1 MAKSTTKQ
9 PGWPIDQQKGKGR
22 PVTLPTILAYLG
34 IAAALRPLRR
44 VKKNVLAIIRIE
56 AQNAVDS
63 YVEAIRLF
71 YRRAASEVPDHEEV
85 WVNAV
90 TRSGKGLRAEDEL
103 FYAAQERK
111 VAILVCE
118 SDTKFEDD
126 TLLFCDLEISVPRPT
141 ASQVALVFSHF
152 GHHITDPD
160 TKLLLS
166 ATWRNLRFA
175 FPPGRSLVDGLRRLR
190 AVQQLSAPAEP
201 DTRSQ
206 GPTLRELHGFGE
218 AAEWGLELALDFADF
233 KSGKIGWEDVDTGV
247 LLSGPPGTGKTM
259 FADALA
265 RTCNVPMVFASS
277 AQWQAAGHLND
288 FLKAMRGSFDE
299 AKSKAPSILFID
311 EIDAFGD
318 RVVDD
323 HNADYKRQAINGF
336 LELLDGYERR
346 TGVVVVGATNLPSK
360 LDPAIKRAGRL
371 DKHIPIPLPDAEAR
385 SHILRFHSGLDMPSA
400 QLDRFCRSTQGM
412 AGADLQQLVRDA
424 RRRARRASRPL
435 EVDDVISLLPTLH
448 SIPLEHLRANAI
460 HEAGHAI
467 VGLELLVGELEF
479 VRILDSVTLR
489 GPEIVGGAVF
499 TQPPIGRKNRSFY
512 LDQIALYLAG
522 VAAETLVLGDH
533 SDGGTG
539 GYASDLARATELATQ
554 VETTFGLGRTLMVEL
569 VENADL
575 SKLRSLDP
583 DLRGA
588 VHRTL
593 EQQKER
599 AISILNNHRAALD
612 ETVEELLAA
621 RKLSRAEVVSI
632 LRRHRPPPQEGSPAA
647 SGNSVKQ

>member
-1 MAKSTTKQ
+1 MARSNKQ
-9 PGWPIDQQKGKGR
+9 RPGWPTYQQQDGKGR
-22 PVTLPTILAYLG
+22 QVTLPTILAYLG
-34 IAAALRPLRR
+34 VAAALRPLRR
-44 VKKNVLAIIRIE
+44 VTKNVLAIVRIE
-56 AQNAVDS
+56 AHNAVDS

-118 SDTKFEDD
+118 SDTRFEED

-141 ASQVALVFSHF
+141 ARQVALVFGHF
-152 GHHITDPD
+152 DHHITEPD
-160 TKLLLS
+160 TNLLLS

-201 DTRSQ
+201 ETRSQ

-218 AAEWGLELALDFADF
+218 AAEWGLELALDLADY

-288 FLKAMRGSFDE
+288 FLKAMNFSFDE
-299 AKSKAPSILFID
+299 AASKAPCILFID

-318 RVVDD
+318 RAVDD

-360 LDPAIKRAGRL
+360 LDPAIKRPGRL

-385 SHILRFHSGLDMPSA
+385 LHILRFHSGLDIPTEHRDHV
-400 QLDRFCRSTQGM
+400 LRSTQGM
-412 AGADLQQLVRDA
+412 AGADIQQLVRDA

-435 EVDDVISLLPTLH
+435 EVDDVISLLPSLH
-448 SIPLEHLRANAI
+448 PIPLEHLRANAI

-467 VGLELLVGELEF
+467 VGLELAVGELEF

-489 GPEIVGGAVF
+489 GPEVVGGAVF
-499 TQPPIGRKNRSFY
+499 TQPPVGRKNRSFY
-512 LDQIALYLAG
+512 LDQIALCLAG

-539 GYASDLARATELATQ
+539 GNASDLARATELATQ
-554 VETTFGLGRTLMVEL
+554 VETRFGLGRTLIVEMVEESNL
-569 VENADL
+569 PQLRAVDTDL
-575 SKLRSLDP
+575 WR
-583 DLRGA
+583 A

-593 EQQKER
+593 EGQKER
-599 AISILNNHRAALD
+599 AISILSDNRAALD
-612 ETVEELLAA
+612 EVVEQLLAV
-621 RKLSRAEVVSI
+621 RILSGVEVAAVF
-632 LRRHRPPPQEGSPAA
+632 RRHDGRLR
-647 SGNSVKQ
+647 SGCQ

>member
-1 MAKSTTKQ
+1 MARSNKQ
-9 PGWPIDQQKGKGR
+9 RPGWPTDQQQDGKGR
-22 PVTLPTILAYLG
+22 QVTLPTILAYLG
-34 IAAALRPLRR
+34 VAAALRPLRR
-44 VKKNVLAIIRIE
+44 VKQNVLAIVRIE
-56 AQNAVDS
+56 AHNAVDS

-118 SDTKFEDD
+118 SDTRFEED

-141 ASQVALVFSHF
+141 ARQVALVFGHF
-152 GHHITDPD
+152 GHHLTEPD
-160 TKLLLS
+160 IILLLS

-190 AVQQLSAPAEP
+190 AVQQLKAPAEP
-201 DTRSQ
+201 ETRSQ

-218 AAEWGLELALDFADF
+218 AAEWGLELALDLSDY

-288 FLKAMRGSFDE
+288 FLKAMNFSFDE
-299 AKSKAPSILFID
+299 AVSKAPCILFID

-318 RVVDD
+318 RAVDD

-336 LELLDGYERR
+336 LELLDGFNRR

-371 DKHIPIPLPDAEAR
+371 DKHIPIPLPNAEAR
-385 SHILRFHSGLDMPSA
+385 SHIFRFHSGLDIPTA
-400 QLDRFCRSTQGM
+400 QRDHFLRSTQGM
-412 AGADLQQLVRDA
+412 AGADIQQLVRDA

-435 EVDDVISLLPTLH
+435 EVDDVISLLPSLH
-448 SIPLEHLRANAI
+448 PLPSEHLRANAI

-467 VGLELLVGELEF
+467 VGLELAVGELEF
-479 VRILDSVTLR
+479 VRILDNVTLR

-499 TQPPIGRKNRSFY
+499 SQPPVGRKNRSFY

-522 VAAETLVLGDH
+522 IAAETLVLGDH

-539 GYASDLARATELATQ
+539 GDAADLARATEVATLM
-554 VETTFGLGRTLMVEL
+554 ETRFGLGRTLMVEL
-569 VENADL
+569 VEDADL
-575 SKLRSLDP
+575 PKLRSLDV
-583 DLRGA
+583 DLREA

-593 EQQKER
+593 NEQKER
-599 AISILNNHRAALD
+599 AISILNLHRSALD
-612 ETVEELLAA
+612 ETVEELLAV
-621 RKLSRAEVVSI
+621 RKLSGVQIASI
-632 LRRHRPPPQEGSPAA
+632 FGKH
-647 SGNSVKQ
+647 SGRLSSGCR

>member
-1 MAKSTTKQ
+1 MAKSSTRQ
-9 PGWPIDQQKGKGR
+9 LGWPTDQQQDGKGR
-22 PVTLPTILAYLG
+22 QVTLPTILAYLG
-34 IAAALRPLRR
+34 VAAALRPLRR
-44 VKKNVLAIIRIE
+44 VKKNVLAIVRIE

-63 YVEAIRLF
+63 YTEAIRLY
-71 YRRAASEVPDHEEV
+71 YRRAASEHPDHEEV
-85 WVNAV
+85 WVKPV

-118 SDTKFEDD
+118 NETKFEDD
-126 TLLFCDLEISVPRPT
+126 TLLFCDLEIPVPRPT
-141 ASQVALVFSHF
+141 ARQVAIVFSHF
-152 GHHITDPD
+152 GQHLTEADI
-160 TKLLLS
+160 KLVLS

-190 AVQQLSAPAEP
+190 AVQQPKAPTKPE
-201 DTRSQ
+201 TGSQ
-206 GPTLRELHGFGE
+206 GPNLRELHGFGE
-218 AAEWGLELALDFADF
+218 ATEWGLELALDLADY

-277 AQWQAAGHLND
+277 AQWQAAGHLGD
-288 FLKAMRGSFDE
+288 FLKAMNFSFDE
-299 AKSKAPSILFID
+299 AASKAPCILFID

-318 RVVDD
+318 RSVDD

-336 LELLDGYERR
+336 LELLDGFNRR

-371 DKHIPIPLPDAEAR
+371 DKHIAIPLPDAEAR
-385 SHILRFHSGLDMPSA
+385 SHIFRFHSGLDIPTA
-400 QLDRFCRSTQGM
+400 HRDHFLRSTQGM
-412 AGADLQQLVRDA
+412 AGADIQQLVRDA

-435 EVDDVISLLPTLH
+435 EVDDVISLLPSLH
-448 SIPLEHLRANAI
+448 AIPSEHLRANAI

-467 VGLELLVGELEF
+467 VGLELPVGELES

-499 TQPPIGRKNRSFY
+499 SQPPVGRKNRSFY

-522 VAAETLVLGDH
+522 IAAETLVLGDH

-539 GYASDLARATELATQ
+539 GHAADLARATELATLM
-554 VETTFGLGRTLMVEL
+554 ETRLGLGRTLMVEV
-569 VENADL
+569 VEDVDL
-575 SKLRSLDP
+575 PKLRTLDAG
-583 DLRGA
+583 LRA
-588 VHRTL
+588 SVHRTL
-593 EQQKER
+593 NEQKER
-599 AISILNNHRAALD
+599 AISILNVHRSALD
-612 ETVEELLAA
+612 ETVEELLAV
-621 RKLSRAEVVSI
+621 RKLSGVQIASIFRKHSGRVS
-632 LRRHRPPPQEGSPAA
+632 RGCR
-647 SGNSVKQ
+647 